1 MNGDKKASVTQG
13 SDRAPVAERSSLGA
27 EHESLPSASSRP
39 LPASP
44 WTSSPWVV
52 VAGLFTVL
60 MVSSGFGFYNHSVYM
75 ASLAQS
81 HGWALATL
89 SGAVSLF
96 FIVSGATGMAVARL
110 IDRFDVRYT
119 MAVGALVSGL
129 ALVLLGR
136 ADTVVQV
143 YAAFALFG
151 AGYSAVSLVPSTT
164 LVARWF
170 TQNRSVALS
179 VTSTGLSAGGMLL
192 TPLSVWLIGR
202 LGFSQALL
210 WFGCM
215 FCVVV
220 LPVIFLTVRP
230 WPPGRQPE
238 RALGAALPASV
249 DGVEYRVAVRGRY
262 FGFVTATFV
271 LLMLAQVGGIAH
283 LFSLGLERVGAA
295 AAGTAVSVLAVC
307 SITGRLLGGVLITR
321 LPMRA
326 FTLANIVGQAGGLL
340 LLSQATSTTSL
351 WVGAAVFGLTV
362 GNLLMLQPLLLA
374 DAFGL
379 RSYSR
384 IFAASQGL
392 TTLGVAAGP
401 AAVGA
406 LHDLTGGYQYA
417 LWAVAAISLFA
428 TAVFLLTGSA
438 GPRKPLE
445 VRL

>member
-1 MNGDKKASVTQG
+1 MTQG
-13 SDRAPVAERSSLGA
+13 SDRGPGTGQ
-27 EHESLPSASSRP
+27 LPRG
-39 LPASP
+39 
-44 WTSSPWVV
+44 PWVV

-81 HGWALATL
+81 HGWALSTL

-96 FIVSGATGMAVARL
+96 FVVSGATGMAVARL

-136 ADTVVQV
+136 AETIVQV

-151 AGYSAVSLVPSTT
+151 AGYAAVSLVPSTT
-164 LVARWF
+164 LVTRWF
-170 TQNRSVALS
+170 AQNRSVALS

-192 TPLSVWLIGR
+192 TPLSVWLIGW

-210 WFGCM
+210 WIGCT
-215 FCVVV
+215 FCLVV
-220 LPVIFLTVRP
+220 LPVVFLAVRP
-230 WPPGRQPE
+230 WPPGHQPA
-238 RALGAALPASV
+238 RASGAAVPAALE
-249 DGVEYRVAVRGRY
+249 GVEYQVAVRGRY

-271 LLMLAQVGGIAH
+271 LLMLSQVGGIAH
-283 LFSLGLERVGAA
+283 LFSLGIERVGAT

-307 SITGRLLGGVLITR
+307 SVTGRLLGGVLVTR
-321 LPMRA
+321 WPMRA
-326 FTLANIVGQAGGLL
+326 FTLANMVGQAGGLL
-340 LLSQATSTTSL
+340 LLGQATSAASL
-351 WVGAAVFGLTV
+351 WLGSALFGLTV

-374 DAFGL
+374 EAFGL

-384 IFAASQGL
+384 VFAASQGL

-417 LWAVAAISLFA
+417 LWVVAAISLCA
-428 TAVFLLTGSA
+428 TVVFLLAGSSS
-438 GPRKPLE
+438 PWQRLE
-445 VRL
+445 PAQ

>member
-1 MNGDKKASVTQG
+1 
-13 SDRAPVAERSSLGA
+13 
-27 EHESLPSASSRP
+27 
-39 LPASP
+39 
-44 WTSSPWVV
+44 
-52 VAGLFTVL
+52 

-81 HGWALATL
+81 HGWALSTL

-96 FIVSGATGMAVARL
+96 FVVSGAAGMGVARL

-129 ALVLLGR
+129 ALALLGR
-136 ADTVVQV
+136 AETVLQV
-143 YAAFALFG
+143 YGAFALFG

-170 TQNRSVALS
+170 TRNRSVALS
-179 VTSTGLSAGGMLL
+179 VTTTGLSAGGMLL
-192 TPLSVWLIGR
+192 TPLSVWLIGT
-202 LGFSQALL
+202 LGFSRALL
-210 WFGCM
+210 LLGCM
-215 FCVVV
+215 FCVLV
-220 LPVIFLTVRP
+220 LPAVFLMIRP
-230 WPPGRQPE
+230 WPPGRQP
-238 RALGAALPASV
+238 AFATGAGAASGAAPVVASLATPLAAPLMAPLVAPLV
-249 DGVEYRVAVRGRY
+249 DGVEYQTAVRGRY
-262 FGFVTATFV
+262 FRLVTAAFV
-271 LLMLAQVGGIAH
+271 LLMLSQVGGIAH

-295 AAGTAVSVLAVC
+295 AAGTAVSVLAAC
-307 SITGRLLGGVLITR
+307 SVAGRLLGGVLVTR

-340 LLSQATSTTSL
+340 LLSQATSATSL

-379 RSYSR
+379 RSYGR

-406 LHDLTGGYQYA
+406 LHDLTGGYQSA

-428 TAVFLLTGSA
+428 TTVFLLAGSP
-438 GPRKPLE
+438 GPGKLLE
-445 VRL
+445 PQR